1 MEYRIDRWA
10 RAEDAHVFL
19 NKNRSTDEERA
30 CTCNTIREILC
41 ISLLILFFPCLF
53 YPYPLLPLLFLS
65 PYHLYFF
72 LSAFHIVAMENC
84 LHTALKIILYPFHCS
99 KFIREVHSLLSYHQ
113 YSLKIGGISSIKIK
127 PAFHPPQMNISP
139 KFVSV

>member
-1 MEYRIDRWA
+1 M
-10 RAEDAHVFL
+10 FL

-41 ISLLILFFPCLF
+41 TSLLILFFPCLF

-65 PYHLYFF
+65 PYYLYFF
-72 LSAFHIVAMENC
+72 SFRIPHCGHGKLSTHSTQNYIVS
-84 LHTALKIILYPFHCS
+84 LSLLKIHPGSSFVI
-99 KFIREVHSLLSYHQ
+99 KLS
-113 YSLKIGGISSIKIK
+113 SVFFKIDGISSIKMK